1 MVISH
6 ATIYDEVKLLRA
18 EVRELKNLIV
28 PEVEPDKDEIEAIQE
43 GEKEFKSGEYT
54 NWKALKNTDLL
65 SFNRTCIDKPY
76 SKFLIRCRM
85 HM

>member
-1 MVISH
+1 MIIIGVKIMVISH

-54 NWKALKNTDLL
+54 NWKALKM
-65 SFNRTCIDKPY
+65 SG
-76 SKFLIRCRM
+76 
-85 HM
+85 

>member
-76 SKFLIRCRM
+76 SKFLI
-85 HM
+85 